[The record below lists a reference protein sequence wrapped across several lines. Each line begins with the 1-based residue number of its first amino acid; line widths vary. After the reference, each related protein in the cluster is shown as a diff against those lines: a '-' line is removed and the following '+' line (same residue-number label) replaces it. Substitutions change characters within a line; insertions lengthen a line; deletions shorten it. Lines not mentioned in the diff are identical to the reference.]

1 MINIERLFGRRNNM
15 KNKIIRI
22 ITIICVSVILISC
35 KSNNGEQE
43 NENISDVQTMAQSES
58 KEDVSETV
66 TMDSQIEDTV
76 KDVIKKLNDDTY
88 EVSEIDTGYTQ
99 EHYLKLVGETIPGKV
114 LVVNTTEDKNYEEYQ
129 QFVPVNDEVYYAVHD
144 KFFNDQQSYQDYV
157 DAIKDDRIYTVPI
170 IMDKSALYIQLLENV
185 ELQAAEG
192 TPYDR
197 ALKNVNIR
205 IANGRDWKI
214 IGKTE

>member
-1 MINIERLFGRRNNM
+1 M
-15 KNKIIRI
+15 KKKIIRI
-22 ITIICVSVILISC
+22 LTIICVSVILISC
-35 KSNNGEQE
+35 KSSSDEQE
-43 NENISDVQTMAQSES
+43 NENLSDVQIMTQSES
-58 KEDVSETV
+58 NEDVSE
-66 TMDSQIEDTV
+66 MILIDSQIADTV
-76 KDVIKKLNDDTY
+76 KDIVKKLDDDAY

-99 EHYLKLVGETIPGKV
+99 EHYLEFVGETIPGKV
-114 LVVNTTEDKNYEEYQ
+114 LVVKTTEDKNYEEYQ
-129 QFVPVNDEVYYAVHD
+129 QFVPVNDEVYYAVHN

-157 DAIKDDRIYTVPI
+157 DAIKDDRIYSVPI

-205 IANGRDWKI
+205 IANGRDWQI
-214 IGKTE
+214 VGKTE